1 MFYHQDPNPY
11 LFLSSLLFLLP
22 MYAARPIQELWM
34 TRAALGGLVVASAS
48 YHATKNGT
56 LYYIDQAAVFALFL
70 RSIIDGWLGGGRCLT
85 IALAVN
91 GTCGY
96 LYYYGRVTQGLI
108 WSPDFFVATASHLS
122 MHLIVAGGYVA
133 LIAQYAE
140 NLKNGAPPMDEG
152 VAYSKTI

>member
-22 MYAARPIQELWM
+22 MYAAQPIQELWL
-34 TRAALGGLVVASAS
+34 TRAALGGLVCASAS

-56 LYYIDQAAVFALFL
+56 LYYIDQAAVFVLFL
-70 RSIIDGWLGGGRCLT
+70 RSIIDGLRGGGGCLT
-85 IALAVN
+85 IAFAVN

-108 WSPDFFVATASHLS
+108 WSPNFFVATASHVC
-122 MHLIVAGGYVA
+122 MHLLVA
-133 LIAQYAE
+133 L
-140 NLKNGAPPMDEG
+140 G
-152 VAYSKTI
+152 YSSLIMYYGKI